1 MNMNNLMKQA
11 QQMQKRMLDIQEELA
26 TRTVEAT
33 VDGGMVTAVVN
44 GQQELM
50 SLAISPEVVDPD
62 DIEMLE
68 DLIVAAVN
76 EARHQAQELMT
87 QEMSKL
93 TGGVKIPGLM

>member
-1 MNMNNLMKQA
+1 MNVNNLMKQA

-33 VDGGMVTAVVN
+33 VGGGMVTVVVN

-50 SLAISPEVVDPD
+50 SLTISPEVVDPD

-76 EARHQAQELMT
+76 EAQHQAQELMT
-87 QEMSKL
+87 EEMSKL

>member
-33 VDGGMVTAVVN
+33 VGGGMVTAVAN
-44 GQQELM
+44 GQQELV
-50 SLAISPEVVDPD
+50 SLSISPEVVDPD

-76 EARHQAQELMT
+76 EARHQAQELMN

-93 TGGVKIPGLM
+93 TGGVKIPGLI